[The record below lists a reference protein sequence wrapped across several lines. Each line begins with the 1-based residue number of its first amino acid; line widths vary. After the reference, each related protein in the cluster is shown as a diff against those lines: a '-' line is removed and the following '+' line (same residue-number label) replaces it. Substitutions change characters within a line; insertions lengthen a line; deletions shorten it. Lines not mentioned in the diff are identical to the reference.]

1 MVSSIMALVTDL
13 LVDFQVLKMIST
25 DFAPSTTACDSYR
38 NFPRG
43 DFFFVKVSIFKYRT
57 EYNFPKSI
65 LFELSSTSTV

>member
-43 DFFFVKVSIFKYRT
+43 DFF
-57 EYNFPKSI
+57 
-65 LFELSSTSTV
+65 L